1 MSATTKKR
9 RKQSTNKVMEAKL
22 KELFGQAWATK
33 VAEKGGLS
41 ATWVR
46 ECFRSKEVRSDV
58 FRIARELIE
67 EELAAREEFRRKL
80 GA

>member
-1 MSATTKKR
+1 MSAATKR
-9 RKQSTNKVMEAKL
+9 RKRPMNKVMEAKL

-33 VAEKGGLS
+33 VAERGGLS
-41 ATWVR
+41 ASWVR
-46 ECFRSKEVRSDV
+46 ECFQSKEVRSDV

-67 EELAAREEFRRKL
+67 EELAARDEFLKKL